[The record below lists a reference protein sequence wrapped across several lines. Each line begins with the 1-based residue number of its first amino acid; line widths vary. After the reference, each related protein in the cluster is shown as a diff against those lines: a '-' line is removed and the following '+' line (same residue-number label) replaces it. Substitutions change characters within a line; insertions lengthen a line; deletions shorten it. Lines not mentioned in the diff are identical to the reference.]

1 MKRKWISIL
10 LMVLILSLTSGC
22 QEAGKDS
29 AEGTTGK
36 ITLYYLNPEQD
47 GLVSKEKD
55 ILLSD
60 DPETNALQVL
70 DELSQVDGNAN
81 FKYSSVFNK
90 QVQHQKVSIDEEE
103 VASISFGSGYKLME
117 PNREILMRA
126 AIVKS
131 IVQLDGISSVTFF
144 VNDDPLA
151 NEDGTLVGRMD
162 EETFVLDDDKNHVY
176 DYTETVSLFC
186 SNLKG
191 DGLVEVTVDLEARG
205 NQSMEE
211 AALEAL
217 KENWGDNVKSPI
229 PKELTFNRIHVIQNI
244 CYVDLND
251 EIRQHINGVD
261 EEIKVYSMVNTLTSL
276 TRITR
281 VQFTVNG
288 ETVSNMND
296 VAGFDTPMS
305 HDYSFVEES
314 GE

>member
-1 MKRKWISIL
+1 MKRNRISIL
-10 LMVLILSLTSGC
+10 LMVLILSLTFGC
-22 QEAGKDS
+22 QQAGEDS
-29 AEGTTGK
+29 ADGK
-36 ITLYYLNPEQD
+36 TDKLTFYYLNPEED
-47 GLVSKEKD
+47 GLVSKEMD
-55 ILLSD
+55 IILSD
-60 DPETNALQVL
+60 DPRANAELVL
-70 DELSQVDGNAN
+70 DELAQVDGNAK
-81 FKYSSVFNK
+81 FKYTSVFNK

-103 VASISFGSGYKLME
+103 VASITFGSGYTQMD
-117 PNREILMRA
+117 PSREILMRA

-131 IVQLDGISSVTFF
+131 IIQLDGISAVTFF

-162 EETFVLDDDKNHVY
+162 EESFVLDDDKNHVY

-191 DGLVEVTVDLEARG
+191 DGLVEVSVDLEAKD

-217 KENWGDNVKSPI
+217 KENWGENVKSPI
-229 PKELTFNRIHVIQNI
+229 PRELTFNRIHVIQNI

-261 EEIKVYSMVNTLTSL
+261 EEIKIYSMVNTLTSL

-288 ETVSNMND
+288 ETISNMND
-296 VAGFDTPMS
+296 VAGFDSPMS
-305 HDYSFVEES
+305 HDYSYVEES